1 MYYSFSV
8 HSPGSGHLGC
18 FHVLAT
24 IHIIKIFFLILIFL
38 ELRYVLQSVTSS
50 ILRQGCYII
59 AIAQVGVDIGN
70 TNIKTCRM
78 EIIDL
83 EEDPEVTVQPCR
95 ERSQDTL
102 VSGRR
107 W

>member
-1 MYYSFSV
+1 M
-8 HSPGSGHLGC
+8 
-18 FHVLAT
+18 
-24 IHIIKIFFLILIFL
+24 ILTL
-38 ELRYVLQSVTSS
+38 
-50 ILRQGCYII
+50 
-59 AIAQVGVDIGN
+59 DIGN